1 MQWEKVLITEETGI
15 KSLERL
21 CVGRAPTD
29 FLVTESSAKYR
40 KLWKQVVAS
49 LQLEQFNYLPYSL
62 RRGGATSAYRQGAT
76 LDELLL
82 KGRWKHVATARL
94 YLDQGLQEFT
104 NLALPPT
111 SLPAIRAAR
120 QAFCACVSQQG
131 TRGGGGKAQRL

>member
-1 MQWEKVLITEETGI
+1 M
-15 KSLERL
+15 
-21 CVGRAPTD
+21 GRAPTD

-40 KLWKQVVAS
+40 KIWKQVVAS
-49 LQLEQFNYLPYSL
+49 LQLEQSNYLPYSL

-104 NLALPPT
+104 NLASDLPSCHSRCTT
-111 SLPAIRAAR
+111 SFLCLCQPAGDAWRRGQSSEA
-120 QAFCACVSQQG
+120 VSG
-131 TRGGGGKAQRL
+131 EILDPGEEGGKAQRL